1 MDIQDVKSAVQFP
14 DVGPLL
20 HPAGSLVEEQHAVY
34 DYLLCLLVS
43 SYDPLLDFTG
53 AADFCCLTLIF
64 TIIFRCTVVL
74 VFTFTVN
81 NKYPAK

>member
-1 MDIQDVKSAVQFP
+1 MDIQDVKSAVRFP

-43 SYDPLLDFTG
+43 SYDPLLVFTG
-53 AADFCCLTLIF
+53 AADFCCLTL
-64 TIIFRCTVVL
+64 IFRCTVVL